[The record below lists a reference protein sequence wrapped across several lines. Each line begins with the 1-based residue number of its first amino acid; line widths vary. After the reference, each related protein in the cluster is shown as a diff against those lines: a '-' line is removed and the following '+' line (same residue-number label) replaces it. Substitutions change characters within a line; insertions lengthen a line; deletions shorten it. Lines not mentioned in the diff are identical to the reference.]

1 MTIVR
6 IFMFGIILVSASKIW
21 AQYYPYNPYNPYN
34 QGYMMGQQLGQQI
47 GNAIQRNNKYG
58 RNQLRKAI
66 KKWGECNN
74 GSLSLEH
81 GAVAIYG
88 SNGYFCSS
96 AVDDRISSKLNSINS
111 SGGNIVDINITEN
124 GNFIIVYNSGKD
136 WYGVLPPA
144 LNSALNDYSYGTKY
158 KSISFNESGTYA
170 ITTSDGFQSNNA
182 VYQAF
187 YDDNVDEFGELLSV
201 NVCGDGA
208 VFCYSDKTRYCGH
221 IPAVVESAICGFS
234 GTANFVKFNK
244 HGDYL
249 ICSKYGS
256 YSFSIGDADA
266 GGNASTVYYDY
277 MAERG
282 KIDKEKAYRIYTD
295 KAHYQYNDSTKT
307 HRVWCNGEI
316 IDEKYVS
323 LCTSI
328 KSERGY
334 APTLN
339 IDLPY
344 ISEDDYDGLRENLSE
359 EGLDNM
365 LLKIQLSNGEIITSN
380 EMTIFKS
387 WLGIGIRLSA
397 SLVGMRSDK
406 RSLSGDASSN
416 RYLVGQFMHS
426 NIKSVTFKGRYTI
439 DFSKVDTKGQLLY
452 DFHRLADEAGRTDI
466 LPN

>member
-1 MTIVR
+1 
-6 IFMFGIILVSASKIW
+6 
-21 AQYYPYNPYNPYN
+21 
-34 QGYMMGQQLGQQI
+34 
-47 GNAIQRNNKYG
+47 
-58 RNQLRKAI
+58 
-66 KKWGECNN
+66 
-74 GSLSLEH
+74 
-81 GAVAIYG
+81 
-88 SNGYFCSS
+88 
-96 AVDDRISSKLNSINS
+96 
-111 SGGNIVDINITEN
+111 
-124 GNFIIVYNSGKD
+124 
-136 WYGVLPPA
+136 
-144 LNSALNDYSYGTKY
+144 
-158 KSISFNESGTYA
+158 
-170 ITTSDGFQSNNA
+170 
-182 VYQAF
+182 
-187 YDDNVDEFGELLSV
+187 
-201 NVCGDGA
+201 
-208 VFCYSDKTRYCGH
+208 
-221 IPAVVESAICGFS
+221 
-234 GTANFVKFNK
+234 
-244 HGDYL
+244 
-249 ICSKYGS
+249 
-256 YSFSIGDADA
+256 
-266 GGNASTVYYDY
+266 

-295 KAHYQYNDSTKT
+295 KAHYQNNDSTKT